1 MKLLIATLLLSS
13 LLVGCNEK
21 SSETAPPSVSQLT
34 YYEVAGLRVKLPA
47 RPQPKTIQLP
57 AQAKDLLESMVTHE
71 VKEGSTRIS
80 VAHVVY
86 KIPEANLDG
95 SADGA
100 IAQVKAQP
108 GVTMFTSSKDRVVVS
123 GLQGR
128 SINMTFKNSGH
139 AINQY
144 GLVFVRGNELWQ
156 LQVIGG
162 GEGNRQS
169 LENLKDAIFDSVEI
183 Q

>member
-13 LLVGCNEK
+13 LFLGCNEK
-21 SSETAPPSVSQLT
+21 SSEPAPPSVNKLT

-47 RPQPKTIQLP
+47 RPQSKSVQLP
-57 AQAKDLLESMVTHE
+57 AQVRELVESMATYE
-71 VKEGSTRIS
+71 IKEGTTTIGMS
-80 VAHVVY
+80 HVVY

-95 SADGA
+95 AADGA

-108 GVTMFTSSKDRVVVS
+108 GVTIFTSSKDPIVVS

-128 SINMTFKNSGH
+128 SISMNYKRSGH

-144 GLVFVRGNELWQ
+144 GLVFVRGNEAWQ
-156 LQVIGG
+156 MQIIGA
-162 GEGNRQS
+162 GEGNRQP
-169 LENLKDAIFDSVEI
+169 LENLKEAIFDSVEL